1 MKTKHFK
8 RNKKFLNFMY
18 HALNEKLNSSL
29 KRSDY
34 QETEKSLDERVLSFW
49 GDFFEQVLGR
59 DRNEVLKNSYKHLAP
74 ILSDRFDQTDP
85 MCASILYHAE
95 LAGICGA
102 SEKDFDQIY
111 KPLSI

>member
-1 MKTKHFK
+1 MKKQ
-8 RNKKFLNFMY
+8 KFEINENFFNFMY

-29 KRSDY
+29 KKSDY
-34 QETEKSLDERVLSFW
+34 QESEKSLDERVLVFW
-49 GDFFEQVLGR
+49 GDFFEQVLGLDR
-59 DRNEVLKNSYKHLAP
+59 DEVLNKSYKYLAP
-74 ILSDRFDQTDP
+74 FLSDKFDQSDP

-102 SEKDFDQIY
+102 SEKDFDEIY